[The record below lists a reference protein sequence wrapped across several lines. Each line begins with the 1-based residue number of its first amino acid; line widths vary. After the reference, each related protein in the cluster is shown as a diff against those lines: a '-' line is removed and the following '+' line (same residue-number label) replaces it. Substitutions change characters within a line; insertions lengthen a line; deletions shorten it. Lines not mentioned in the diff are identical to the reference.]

1 MAQERLRNMALCHV
15 HKHML
20 DDLDLDQIMEEWIG
34 DSTQR
39 MSTFGGVGSDALE
52 AARARKLADK
62 ASKEAM
68 RLEEEALKE
77 EERVKRKRK
86 QKEAGAGG
94 QS

>member
-1 MAQERLRNMALCHV
+1 
-15 HKHML
+15 
-20 DDLDLDQIMEEWIG
+20 MEEWIG
-34 DSTQR
+34 GSTQR

-52 AARARKLADK
+52 AARARKQADK

-68 RLEEEALKE
+68 RLEEEASKE